1 MDVKQNQMLIYGV
14 GMVYFPHERTYKFQA
29 LQAGQFLVDMGA
41 KSSIDRISEIV
52 IRSEFTSSELFWK
65 IMATDEEIERGVTDA
80 KKQEVA
86 AEMGWNVEFAKQ
98 LIIRANTQSSK
109 SYDDQYN
116 NSSWESVTQ
125 RIKNGDTY
133 AAERI
138 GKIRVDNLFVQEFR
152 GSVSWYMVPDGWP
165 SMDASA
171 TKKFKGEDWTKWGFL
186 YQSQGVYEY
195 MCQVGGLFFLD
206 VGDGTFHS
214 VKGYGVKNYAHNVL
228 IDRMKNKA
236 VDAIDMKNSMVVQG
250 EQSQI
255 RKARLGRFT
264 ILPAN
269 VNILTNAFQPDIKST
284 MEITQFL
291 EQSLDKNSG
300 IRGPDLTGG
309 PASAKGERIQLFK
322 EGKVERKD
330 IMRYYLYCDKLYAE
344 MLRRILDPH
353 QSVYD
358 PDWEE
363 IQQFKKEC
371 EEAGVPKEL
380 LKFEKLSIRATR
392 AIGFGSPAMA
402 REIFDELLSG
412 SAHFPEI
419 GSQNAVRDW
428 VANLMGHR
436 NVRRY
441 APEDTSAQDPN
452 NQTSF
457 AVLENSTLEA
467 GGKVAVGKDQ
477 QQVQHLNVHF
487 DPLMQ
492 IAQQFVSTGGVGENP
507 LRVHDFFA
515 QTMAHSAE
523 HLSML
528 QNNPMRQKDY
538 KKFSQQFDEL
548 SKVYTAIDTMVRKLQ
563 QQMEAD
569 RQEQIQSAQPQVDP
583 EIQLK
588 REKMQADIA
597 LAAEKESNMDKQ
609 RTIKTSH
616 ALGSKDAILAQKLQL
631 EAVKARAEIAKM

>member
-1 MDVKQNQMLIYGV
+1 
-14 GMVYFPHERTYKFQA
+14 
-29 LQAGQFLVDMGA
+29 MGA

-52 IRSEFTSSELFWK
+52 IRSEFTASELFWK
-65 IMATDEEIERGVTDA
+65 IMATDAEIARGVTDA
-80 KKQEVA
+80 EKQKIA
-86 AEMGWNVEFAKQ
+86 AEMGWNIEFAKQ
-98 LIIRANTQSSK
+98 LIIRANQQSSK

-125 RIKNGDTY
+125 SIKNGDTY
-133 AAERI
+133 ATERI
-138 GKIRVDNLFVQEFR
+138 GKIRVDNLFIQEYR

-165 SMDASA
+165 SMDTSA
-171 TKKFKGEDWTKWGFL
+171 TKKFKDEDRTKWGFL
-186 YQSQGVYEY
+186 YQSQGVYED
-195 MCQVGGLFFLD
+195 MCQVGSLFFLD

-250 EQSQI
+250 EQSQV

-269 VNILTNAFQPDIKST
+269 VNIVTNAFQPDIKAS
-284 MEITQFL
+284 MEVTQFL

-300 IRGPDLTGG
+300 IRSPDLTGG

-330 IMRYYLYCDKLYAE
+330 IMRYYMYCDKLYAE

-353 QSVYD
+353 QSQYD

-363 IQQFKKEC
+363 IHQFKKEC
-371 EEAGVPKEL
+371 EDAGVPKAL
-380 LKFEKLSIRATR
+380 LKFEALSIRATR

-457 AVLENSTLEA
+457 AVLENSMLEA
-467 GGKVAVGKDQ
+467 GGKVAIGKDQ
-477 QQVQHLNVHF
+477 QHVQHLRVHL
-487 DPLMQ
+487 DPLIQ
-492 IAQQFVSTGGVGENP
+492 IAQQFVSTGGVGDN
-507 LRVHDFFA
+507 LLKIHDFFA
-515 QTMAHSAE
+515 LAMAHVAE
-523 HLSML
+523 HVSMI
-528 QNNPMRQKDY
+528 QHNPMRQMDY
-538 KKFSQQFDEL
+538 RKFNQLYDEL
-548 SKVYTAIDTMVRKLQ
+548 SKVYSALDKAARELQSKL
-563 QQMEAD
+563 EAQ
-569 RQEQIQSAQPQVDP
+569 RQEQIQAAQPKEDP

-588 REKMQADIA
+588 REKMMLDSQ
-597 LAAEKESNMDKQ
+597 LAMEKEANMDKQ

-616 ALGSKDAILAQKLQL
+616 ALGAKDAIITQKLEH
-631 EAVKARAEIAKM
+631 EAIKTRAEIAKM